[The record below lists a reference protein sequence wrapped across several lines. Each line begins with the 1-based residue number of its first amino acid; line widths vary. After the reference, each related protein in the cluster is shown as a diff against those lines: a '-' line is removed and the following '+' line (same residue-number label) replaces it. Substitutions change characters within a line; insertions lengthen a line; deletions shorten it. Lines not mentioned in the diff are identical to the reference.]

1 MAAGDTPGASYP
13 MKLFDT
19 DVLIEHLR
27 GNEHA
32 TALLL
37 EASSVGRAACSVLTR
52 FELLA
57 GMRSQERSRI
67 RQLLDSLTNLEAS
80 LEVANRA
87 GEWARLYRRSHVGIS
102 SIDYL
107 IAATADV
114 YGADLLTGN
123 VKHFP
128 MFADLKPAI

>member
-1 MAAGDTPGASYP
+1 

-37 EASSVGRAACSVLTR
+37 EASSEGRAACSVLTR

-57 GMRSQERSRI
+57 GMRSDERSRI
-67 RQLLDSLTNLEAS
+67 RQLLDSMTNLEVS
-80 LEVANRA
+80 LEAADRA
-87 GEWARLYRRSHVGIS
+87 GEWARQYRRSHDGIS

-107 IAATADV
+107 IAATAEV
-114 YGADLLTGN
+114 HGADLLTRN
-123 VKHFP
+123 IKHFP
-128 MFADLKPAI
+128 MYGDLKPAF